1 MADLVV
7 VQEVGSTV
15 VIQETTAPTVVQ
27 VAAVGPQ
34 GPMGPTGP
42 VGQGIA
48 LAGAVDNVSQLPA
61 SATPGTAY
69 LVGNDIYVWS
79 N

>member
-1 MADLVV
+1 MADLIVIQESGQVV
-7 VQEVGSTV
+7 VQEAA
-15 VIQETTAPTVVQ
+15 APSLLEVT
-27 VAAVGPQ
+27 AVGPQ

-42 VGQGIA
+42 VGQGIQ
-48 LAGAVDNVSQLPA
+48 LAGVVSNISQLPA

-69 LVGNDIYVWS
+69 LVGTVVYVWS

>member
-1 MADLVV
+1 VADLVV
-7 VQEVGSTV
+7 VEEVGSTV
-15 VIQETTAPTVVQ
+15 VVQEAAPPTLVEI
-27 VAAVGPQ
+27 AAVGPQ

-48 LAGAVDNVSQLPA
+48 LAGALTDVSQLPA
-61 SATPGTAY
+61 SAAPGTSY
-69 LVGNDIYVWS
+69 VVNGNVYVWS

>member
-7 VQEVGSTV
+7 VQEIGSTI
-15 VIQETTAPTVVQ
+15 VIQEETPPSVVE
-27 VAAVGPQ
+27 VTGVGPQ

-42 VGQGIA
+42 MGQGVT
-48 LAGAVDNVSQLPA
+48 LAGSVDNVSQLPA
-61 SATPGTAY
+61 TATPGTAY
-69 LVGNDIYVWS
+69 LVGNNLYVWS

>member
-7 VQEVGSTV
+7 IQEANQVVVQEV
-15 VIQETTAPTVVQ
+15 TAPTLLE
-27 VAAVGPQ
+27 VAAAGPQ

-42 VGQGIA
+42 VGQGIQ
-48 LAGAVDNVSQLPA
+48 LAGVVSNVGQLPA

-69 LVGNDIYVWS
+69 LVGTVVYVWS